1 MLDTVGGAV
10 LSRVLSKIA
19 YGGAVTSCGNAGGL
33 DLETTVL
40 PFILRGIR
48 LIGIDSVAL
57 DQKKRQEIWSLL
69 ANEWKISGNV
79 AVTMVKLEAVVEVAQ
94 ELKAGQHLGRT
105 IVEIS

>member
-1 MLDTVGGAV
+1 MPYFSTVCDS
-10 LSRVLSKIA
+10 LPCTKSKLKD
-19 YGGAVTSCGNAGGL
+19 YNADGL
-33 DLETTVL
+33 NLETTVP

-48 LIGIDSVAL
+48 LIGIDSVAF

-94 ELKAGQHLGRT
+94 ELKVGRHLGRT